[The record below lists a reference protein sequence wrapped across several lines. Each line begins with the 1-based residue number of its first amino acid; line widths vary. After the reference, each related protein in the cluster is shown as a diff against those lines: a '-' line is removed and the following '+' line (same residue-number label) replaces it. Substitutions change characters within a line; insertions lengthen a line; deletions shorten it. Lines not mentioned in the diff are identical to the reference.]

1 MNTPASTARR
11 RYLAAGL
18 LAATATGATRAQA
31 WPTRPVRI
39 VVGFSPGGGVDAM
52 ARLLAARLTEQ
63 LGQQV
68 IVENRAGAA
77 GLIAADVVSR
87 AAPDGYTVM
96 LTDPSMIIARAM
108 GVTQAPDAFRA
119 FTPVASVFRMP
130 LMIIANN
137 DFPATD
143 PASLVKALQAAP
155 GRHSFATSGVGTVHH
170 LGFEMLKRRT
180 NTFVVHIPY
189 RGASQI
195 LPDVASGQL
204 PLGVVSATAG
214 MTQARAGRLK
224 ALAMMSPDRLPGM
237 EGVRPLSDAVSGFD
251 VAPSLFVLGP
261 AGMPAPVV
269 GALGDA
275 IRQVLAAPATEQTA
289 SAQGAV
295 RAFGTSQQ
303 LTQAMTRDAEL
314 FGRVIREQGIQAG

>member
-1 MNTPASTARR
+1 MPTANARR
-11 RYLAAGL
+11 RYLGAAL
-18 LAATATGATRAQA
+18 LAATTTGAARAQA
-31 WPTRPVRI
+31 WPSRPIRI

-52 ARLLAARLTEQ
+52 ARLLAARLSEQ

-77 GLIAADVVSR
+77 GLIAADVVAR

-96 LTDPSMIIARAM
+96 LSDPSMIIARAM
-108 GVTQAPDAFRA
+108 GVAQAPDAFKA
-119 FTPVASVFRMP
+119 FTPVASAFRLP

-143 PASLVKALQAAP
+143 PATLVKALQASP
-155 GRHSFATSGVGTVHH
+155 GRHTYASPGVGTVQH

-180 NTFVVHIPY
+180 GTFVVHLPY

-195 LPDVASGQL
+195 IPDVVSGQV
-204 PLGVVSATAG
+204 PLGVVSAAGG
-214 MTQARAGRLK
+214 MTQARAGRVK
-224 ALAMMSPDRLPGM
+224 ALALMSPDRLPGM
-237 EGVRPLSDAVSGFD
+237 EGLRPLSDAVPDFD

-261 AGMPAPVV
+261 AGLPAPVV
-269 GALGDA
+269 ATLGEA
-275 IRQVLAAPATEQTA
+275 IRQVLAAPATETTA

-295 RAFGTSQQ
+295 RTYGTPQQ
-303 LTQAMTRDAEL
+303 LTQAMARDAEL
-314 FGRVIREQGIQAG
+314 FGRVVREQGIKAD